1 MSKNITPEMLNDE
14 GIRSALELLQ
24 EQVNRYDSDFKRQ
37 SFIVGENNTSHLM
50 PIYYINEFKQLARKV
65 QSRQYNLQLA
75 AIMLILHLPEVT
87 QLTLVKNAELQFKLL
102 RDSTSETLN
111 IKQLEGLIQQV
122 KVIAS
127 TIKPESPNSQIH
139 MSV

>member
-24 EQVNRYDSDFKRQ
+24 EQVNRYDSDFKKQ